1 MVQHYIQQSAAHALD
16 TRHTYTLADQTLD
29 ISRLRVSCSSS
40 SRLPPEWAERALCT
54 VCGSGEDWDEDPIIF
69 CDGCYTPTHFLCL
82 GGRAGG
88 FDAAVA
94 AVAAKRR
101 RRARE
106 AGGDD
111 GLSPAAAAAKAAAA
125 EATAA
130 AGAAAA
136 AGGGSTGRGA
146 LGGGS
151 ERAGGA
157 GGGSG
162 GRRGSSSR
170 SSSSSSSGAAGGE
183 DRRPV
188 GGAGGFAAGQDEEE
202 EWLCP
207 VCDHVRK
214 QLPLVDEE
222 TALASIRLA
231 ASPRTPAEAEAC
243 KAARHSNWGHED
255 LAAFDHWSPPKLL
268 GLQQGDGRKPRGFNH
283 RRAAITV
290 HQFGA
295 GIPAVRVDRAAAAA
309 ATAAAL
315 AAAAAAA
322 NASSAAAAASATAAA
337 AAAAAALG
345 AAEKWLSGA
354 AAAARDDALANT
366 DSSTSSSSSDLPVN
380 PLDYLRKVPFCFS
393 DSEDEE
399 VVLSE
404 AAAAAAVSGSQQQ
417 RSGSGSK
424 TAGLQQQQQQ
434 QQQEEEPLQ
443 SSKFYSKDPKMR
455 CVVEVSPVKGL
466 LVTLRLPVCCL
477 CGFDAFC
484 PGGGPMRKTDKP
496 HLWCHWAAR
505 GLPTHRQQQQEQQRQ
520 HKQQQQ
526 QQHQQQQRQRIIYLP
541 KVWAHVRCALAVNGI
556 VSEETIQV
564 SVEENRAR
572 LRCLLCHHWGPAPTH
587 HPHHF
592 AAAAAAV
599 AAETVAET
607 ANAMYGSASNCVNI
621 LRRYQANREKE
632 KVKARALD
640 LPAEADLAKRRLS
653 LCSADLLFVNY
664 KQTTAAIQDLLVGH
678 EAQLQHKLQKQQ
690 QERPSDEGGEG
701 PKVAADAAAAAA
713 AAAATATAAGEK
725 GYIEVEGDSLAR
737 TRDSTAP
744 PRPSGGTTA
753 SDGEATVEL
762 QQQQQQ
768 HQKRQKTLRGRQH
781 QQQQQQQ
788 HGRAG
793 SRHSRGSAGGGN
805 EGRLSVSSVEGSCGT
820 ELAAAVEAAGAAA
833 GAAAAEEETA
843 DVKEVGDAGEASRIA
858 TCLFAAAMPLYL
870 CDEKTYSSLF
880 LGLSSGSGGAGEG
893 PAAPTTFAGM
903 RAGQGLH
910 ARGCLLE
917 AVALLL
923 ASLGVQATD
932 ANRETLQ
939 QLAIYVKALSLDDAA
954 DAAAGAIAA
963 AAAPAVAEPALGA
976 AVKTSSGTSSSSSNS
991 KATLAAARH
1000 ATASPPPLRKA
1011 LPAEEGKQGELR
1023 ATVSSRL
1030 AALNKNPCCC
1040 LCGRSGLAS
1049 LQQQQQ
1055 QHQHGEQQQ
1064 QQQHGGS
1071 ELLLRCTLCHVK
1083 ICRGCWGT
1091 LERHPTGGVSL
1102 GNDAAARAVR
1112 LQRRRAWKDGGGN
1125 GSKAAGA
1132 AGAAAGGDDP
1142 NGMCCEEAPVDSWV
1156 CSRCEALLSG
1166 DLPSVAAS
1174 RCLLCS
1180 RVDGLLLRRSQEPK
1194 PSGSSKTPH
1203 PTDSVEGEVQWV
1215 HCLCAESLVP
1225 PRFAALPTESLRS
1238 ISRSAFDKPCCYCGQ
1253 TAATD
1258 VASAPFKARIA
1269 AQGATMACSNNGNGS
1284 RCSYVFHVSCARVLG
1299 CRMEGH
1305 HGASHKVQCI
1315 YHSVQG
1321 PIKAPGA
1328 PPKVAAS
1335 RASEV
1340 RASTPRGGAPKSAD
1354 PLHLLLS
1361 NPVEYLQHYFIPGLL
1376 LTGLPHSK
1384 PSRIALPAP
1393 TPAAAAAAAA
1403 SPAAATAAAATP
1415 ASGPN
1420 RRRPSGEGVEEKQQ
1434 ESAVTRGGGGGPPSQ
1449 KGPPAKGPR
1458 LPDVTSL
1465 SEDESDSGSQTPA
1478 PPSPMHLAEQR
1489 ELLQLSRVVANE
1501 ALRRR
1506 GGDYIYS
1513 KALDLICGPP
1523 EEFLLDAA
1531 AACDQ
1536 AEGGLYLPQGSMLR
1550 KEQAGGAFAGSPRKM
1565 VKRRREA
1572 DTAANATWPASRT
1585 AAASAAAEAAAAAAA
1600 AWGKQIVRMPQP
1612 PPPKVSASAAMLSA
1626 QWYGGICCAGLP
1638 TSSDEAVG
1646 TPESETSGAPGA
1658 PQDPQGSAAP
1668 SSGAPEQVEGET
1680 KPVFCPICNGLY
1692 KELPGGGPGDGL
1704 HWIGCD
1710 CTYTPAILTVTH
1722 TGSL

>member
-111 GLSPAAAAAKAAAA
+111 GLSPAAAASKAAA
-125 EATAA
+125 
-130 AGAAAA
+130 AAAA
-136 AGGGSTGRGA
+136 AGAVAAAGTGSTGREA
-146 LGGGS
+146 LGGAP

-162 GRRGSSSR
+162 GRRGGS
-170 SSSSSSSGAAGGE
+170 SSSSSSSGAGGE
-183 DRRPV
+183 ERRPV

-222 TALASIRLA
+222 IALSSIRLA

-243 KAARHSNWGHED
+243 KAARHSDWGHED

-283 RRAAITV
+283 RRAALTP
-290 HQFGA
+290 HQLGT

-322 NASSAAAAASATAAA
+322 KSSAAAAASSATAAA

-345 AAEKWLSGA
+345 AAEKWLAGA
-354 AAAARDDALANT
+354 AAAASDDDVGGA
-366 DSSTSSSSSDLPVN
+366 DTSESKVN
-380 PLDYLRKVPFCFS
+380 PLDYLRQVPFCFS

-399 VVLSE
+399 VVLSD
-404 AAAAAAVSGSQQQ
+404 AAAAAAVAGSQQQ
-417 RSGSGSK
+417 RSGSK
-424 TAGLQQQQQQ
+424 TAGLQQQQ

-496 HLWCHWAAR
+496 
-505 GLPTHRQQQQEQQRQ
+505 
-520 HKQQQQ
+520 
-526 QQHQQQQRQRIIYLP
+526 

-564 SVEENRAR
+564 TVEENRAR
-572 LRCLLCHHWGPAPTH
+572 LRCLLCHHWGPAPTQCAQQNCPRPFH
-587 HPHHF
+587 LPCATASHALQTDWDQGRPVVFCHPHSKDR
-592 AAAAAAV
+592 AP
-599 AAETVAET
+599 TL
-607 ANAMYGSASNCVNI
+607 I
-621 LRRYQANREKE
+621 LRRYQANKEKE

-640 LPAEADLAKRRLS
+640 LPAETDLAKRRLS

-664 KQTTAAIQDLLVGH
+664 KQTAAAIQDLLVGR
-678 EAQLQHKLQKQQ
+678 ELQQQPKLQQQ
-690 QERPSDEGGEG
+690 QQQGRLSEEGGEG
-701 PKVAADAAAAAA
+701 LKLLADAAAAAPAAA
-713 AAAATATAAGEK
+713 AAAATATARGDHK
-725 GYIEVEGDSLAR
+725 DSEVVGDTHAR
-737 TRDSTAP
+737 NREATTP

-753 SDGEATVEL
+753 SDGEETLEL
-762 QQQQQQ
+762 QQLQQQ
-768 HQKRQKTLRGRQH
+768 HQQKRQKTLRGRQQQQQH
-781 QQQQQQQ
+781 LQQQQQQQ
-788 HGRAG
+788 GRAAT
-793 SRHSRGSAGGGN
+793 RHSRGSAGGGA
-805 EGRLSVSSVEGSCGT
+805 EGRVSVSSVEGCCGT
-820 ELAAAVEAAGAAA
+820 ELAAAEPAGP
-833 GAAAAEEETA
+833 AAAEEETP

-858 TCLFAAAMPLYL
+858 ACLFAAAMPLYL

-880 LGLSSGSGGAGEG
+880 LGLPSGAGGSQVGGEG
-893 PAAPTTFAGM
+893 LAAPTTFEGM

-917 AVALLL
+917 ALALLL
-923 ASLGVQATD
+923 ASLGVLATD
-932 ANRETLQ
+932 ANRDMLQ
-939 QLAIYVKALSLDDAA
+939 QLALFIKSLSLEDAA
-954 DAAAGAIAA
+954 DAAAGAIAGGA
-963 AAAPAVAEPALGA
+963 AAAADPAAGT
-976 AVKTSSGTSSSSSNS
+976 AVKSSSGSSNNS
-991 KATLAAARH
+991 KATVAAARH
-1000 ATASPPPLRKA
+1000 VGATNSTLRKA
-1011 LPAEEGKQGELR
+1011 VSPEEGKVGELR
-1023 ATVSSRL
+1023 ASVSSRL
-1030 AALNKNPCCC
+1030 AALNKHPYCC

-1064 QQQHGGS
+1064 QQHGGS
-1071 ELLLRCTLCHVK
+1071 EALLRCTLCHVK

-1091 LERHPTGGVSL
+1091 VERHPSGGGSL

-1112 LQRRRAWKDGGGN
+1112 LQRRRAWKDGGGS

-1132 AGAAAGGDDP
+1132 AGAGAAAGGDDP
-1142 NGMCCEEAPVDSWV
+1142 NGLCCEEAPADSWV

-1166 DLPSVAAS
+1166 DLPSIAAS

-1194 PSGSSKTPH
+1194 PSGSSRTPH
-1203 PTDSVEGEVQWV
+1203 PTDAAEGEVQWV

-1238 ISRSAFDKPCCYCGQ
+1238 ISRGAFDKPCCYCGQ
-1253 TAATD
+1253 T
-1258 VASAPFKARIA
+1258 VAMVVAPGLSKGSR

-1299 CRMEGH
+1299 CRTEGH

-1321 PIKAPGA
+1321 PLKAPGA
-1328 PPKVAAS
+1328 PPKVAAT
-1335 RASEV
+1335 RASDV
-1340 RASTPRGGAPKSAD
+1340 RAPASRGGPPKSTD

-1361 NPVEYLQHYFIPGLL
+1361 NPIEFLQHYFVPGLL

-1393 TPAAAAAAAA
+1393 APTAAAAA
-1403 SPAAATAAAATP
+1403 SPAATATAAATAAAA
-1415 ASGPN
+1415 AGPS
-1420 RRRPSGEGVEEKQQ
+1420 RRRPSGEGPEEKQQ
-1434 ESAVTRGGGGGPPSQ
+1434 EIAVARGGGGGASPSQ
-1449 KGPPAKGPR
+1449 KGPPPAKGPR
-1458 LPDVTSL
+1458 LPDVGSM

-1506 GGDYIYS
+1506 GEDYIYS
-1513 KALDLICGPP
+1513 SAMDLVCGPFD
-1523 EEFLLDAA
+1523 EGFFLSA
-1531 AACDQ
+1531 AACGQ
-1536 AEGGLYLPQGSMLR
+1536 GTGGPFLPQGRLLL
-1550 KEQAGGAFAGSPRKM
+1550 KEEAEDAFAGSPRRLQ
-1565 VKRRREA
+1565 KRRREA
-1572 DTAANATWPASRT
+1572 DAAVDVTSPASR
-1585 AAASAAAEAAAAAAA
+1585 AAAAADAAAAAAA
-1600 AWGKQIVRMPQP
+1600 AWGKQQIVRMPQP

-1638 TSSDEAVG
+1638 PSSEEAVD
-1646 TPESETSGAPGA
+1646 TPETGAPGA

-1668 SSGAPEQVEGET
+1668 SAGAPGQWYHWLCSGYTDDNPPPADEDWYCYFCATRIRASLEQKNKEKANDKT
-1680 KPVFCPICNGLY
+1680 AKQPSHKKPN
-1692 KELPGGGPGDGL
+1692 
-1704 HWIGCD
+1704 
-1710 CTYTPAILTVTH
+1710 TYDPQVML
-1722 TGSL
+1722 S